1 MTGLEVCSHSGYF
14 KFIAFLLRQN
24 HIYFLLPQG
33 NMTVARTAVGATTLH
48 GLIYAVGGECALAE
62 SQEETMYLRCTEVYD
77 PIMKEWHSCA
87 DIGVARSFISL
98 CSLGGYLYA
107 LGKKYLLQRN
117 FSTFQPIYL

>member
-1 MTGLEVCSHSGYF
+1 
-14 KFIAFLLRQN
+14 
-24 HIYFLLPQG
+24 
-33 NMTVARTAVGATTLH
+33 MTVARTAVGATTLH

-87 DIGVARSFISL
+87 DIRVARSFISL

-107 LGKKYLLQRN
+107 LGEMNSNILY
-117 FSTFQPIYL
+117 SCTFYFTVNISKAENEWQKRYSNIRS